1 MPSIQKQLSLLFDKR
16 KQSLFVD
23 DLTYQRIQSQ
33 VFNYPKKYQ
42 NGYTYYIDLDND
54 LYEIYID
61 NHEAINH
68 NKISNYELILDALDI
83 KLGGY

>member
-1 MPSIQKQLSLLFDKR
+1 MSSIQKQLSLLFDKR

-23 DLTYQRIQSQ
+23 YLTYQRIRSQ

-54 LYEIYID
+54 LYEILYLFF
-61 NHEAINH
+61 
-68 NKISNYELILDALDI
+68 NYPHKHYTFKHFEV
-83 KLGGY
+83 

>member
-1 MPSIQKQLSLLFDKR
+1 MSSIQKQLFLLFDKR

-23 DLTYQRIQSQ
+23 YLTYQRIRSQ
-33 VFNYPKKYQ
+33 VFSYPKKYQ
-42 NGYTYYIDLDND
+42 NGYTYYI
-54 LYEIYID
+54 YID
-61 NHEAINH
+61 NHEPINH

>member
-1 MPSIQKQLSLLFDKR
+1 MSSIQKQLSLLFDKR

-54 LYEIYID
+54 LYWKSWTY
-61 NHEAINH
+61 HP
-68 NKISNYELILDALDI
+68 
-83 KLGGY
+83 

>member
-1 MPSIQKQLSLLFDKR
+1 MPYIQKQLSLLFDKR

-42 NGYTYYIDLDND
+42 NGYTYYI
-54 LYEIYID
+54 E
-61 NHEAINH
+61 NHEPIIH
-68 NKISNYELILDALDI
+68 NKISNYEKWLDRLGNE
-83 KLGGY
+83 LGGKKT

>member
-1 MPSIQKQLSLLFDKR
+1 MSPIRKQLSLLFDKR

-23 DLTYQRIQSQ
+23 YLTYQRIRSH

-54 LYEIYID
+54 L
-61 NHEAINH
+61 
-68 NKISNYELILDALDI
+68 
-83 KLGGY
+83 

>member
-1 MPSIQKQLSLLFDKR
+1 MFSIQKQLSLLFDKR

-23 DLTYQRIQSQ
+23 DLTYQRIQSK

-42 NGYTYYIDLDND
+42 NGYTYYI
-54 LYEIYID
+54 E
-61 NHEAINH
+61 NHEPIIH

>member
-1 MPSIQKQLSLLFDKR
+1 MSFIQKKLSLLFDKR

-42 NGYTYYIDLDND
+42 NDI
-54 LYEIYID
+54 
-61 NHEAINH
+61 
-68 NKISNYELILDALDI
+68 LIILT
-83 KLGGY
+83 